1 LAWGSRYCDDS
12 AFDEAATE
20 IHYRNSQDLYGGSTT
35 ETAGISAGD
44 PLPMPGSSPASLR
57 PCVFAFISPKE
68 PYARSPHSPPNLL
81 LPPAGEGETSFYC
94 DAEYEKKPEPCGA
107 PKAGVRRR

>member
-1 LAWGSRYCDDS
+1 MIQMSICWYWVRAMARVPSMKQPLRS
-12 AFDEAATE
+12 A
-20 IHYRNSQDLYGGSTT
+20 T

-68 PYARSPHSPPNLL
+68 PYARSPPSTPNPL
-81 LPPAGEGETSFYC
+81 LPPAGEGEPRFYC